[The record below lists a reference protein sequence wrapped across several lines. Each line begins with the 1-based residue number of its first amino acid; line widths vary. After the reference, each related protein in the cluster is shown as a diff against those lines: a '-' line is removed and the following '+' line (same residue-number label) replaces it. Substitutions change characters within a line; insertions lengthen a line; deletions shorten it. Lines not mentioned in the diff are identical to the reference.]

1 MEEGARTGDHEFCC
15 DEKLHPSS
23 QKLGCLNKEWT
34 ILSQVD
40 IPPDTGKFH
49 RDSYLEK
56 ELQAINNWRDKEN
69 EPSDWLS
76 STLESHTCRKQW
88 INSVGCIY
96 MFLDY
101 FLRVYVKTMVK
112 RSPVSLG
119 GSRGVKDMGAIRERR
134 GNDVIIL

>member
-1 MEEGARTGDHEFCC
+1 
-15 DEKLHPSS
+15 
-23 QKLGCLNKEWT
+23 
-34 ILSQVD
+34 
-40 IPPDTGKFH
+40 
-49 RDSYLEK
+49 
-56 ELQAINNWRDKEN
+56 
-69 EPSDWLS
+69 
-76 STLESHTCRKQW
+76 
-88 INSVGCIY
+88 